1 MFHVSSNLSPCAYVC
16 GCPVLCVVVPVLLL
30 PMWASMF
37 RTCPVLL
44 LLVCLPTE
52 ACLLHVYY
60 KPKLLLCRTCLLH
73 WMLLFL
79 FFNACLCL
87 ETFPLLILFPRLGC
101 VMSVCLMLFF
111 KAYPVPFRLMSV
123 WLILGSVRP
132 DDDDVK
138 VVALNLPLVWYV
150 TDSRDHWD
158 VQVLLL
164 LLVAL
169 LILIVYGSNPTTI

>member
-1 MFHVSSNLSPCAYVC
+1 
-16 GCPVLCVVVPVLLL
+16 
-30 PMWASMF
+30 
-37 RTCPVLL
+37 
-44 LLVCLPTE
+44 
-52 ACLLHVYY
+52 
-60 KPKLLLCRTCLLH
+60 
-73 WMLLFL
+73 
-79 FFNACLCL
+79 
-87 ETFPLLILFPRLGC
+87 
-101 VMSVCLMLFF
+101 MSVCLMLFF

-150 TDSRDHWD
+150 TDARNHWD